1 MKFLKILLKFA
12 GILLLQESGISYK
25 LYIGVLVSA
34 ASLLLI
40 AVAVTCLITFKRR
53 AETVTILLRGGS
65 NCQNTA
71 LPLNIRGPA
80 RVLHATGTSHLSQ
93 SVTNLASPTELK
105 SILRSSQSMSVLNS
119 KDSSQHAQNKNTDS
133 PLFLNENVAYADSN
147 RSEVKSYHEYEQ
159 LDTLQQPTSP
169 HSVEIVK

>member
-1 MKFLKILLKFA
+1 M
-12 GILLLQESGISYK
+12 
-25 LYIGVLVSA
+25 LVSA

-40 AVAVTCLITFKRR
+40 AVAVTWYIWMDYIKVERFIIIQFYFYVSSLITFKRR
-53 AETVTILLRGGS
+53 AETVTILLHGGS

-169 HSVEIVK
+169 HSVKIVK